1 VRLPS
6 VGGYLRF
13 QASCTKEPDTTST
26 NQFDLEQARV
36 YPDVNLIAQRLG
48 LRLPDNSAFVQQ
60 ITGINM
66 TTSDKGVEF
75 GWERGSWDAQLAV
88 SYGTARGPVAS
99 HGKQLSSQLIYVQ
112 PMWRPGAAANYN
124 DPSRQQPAG
133 VERSP

>member
-1 VRLPS
+1 VRFLS

-13 QASCTKEPDTTST
+13 QAACTKEPDTTST

-48 LRLPDNSAFVQQ
+48 LRLQDNTAFVQQ

-88 SYGTARGPVAS
+88 SYGTA
-99 HGKQLSSQLIYVQ
+99 
-112 PMWRPGAAANYN
+112 GA
-124 DPSRQQPAG
+124 Q
-133 VERSP
+133 